1 MNRLTDKPRIQ
12 SPWGLLCQLPVFLLA
27 AFGLYQFG
35 KLFFYSLTD
44 YDMFHAPSFVGFQ
57 NYAALFDEVN
67 VRIGFRNTVWFVCA
81 VSVLLLVTAVLPA
94 LFIAKLKWPFGV
106 GVIAAFSVVT
116 LSTMM
121 PNFLITLFRHDSY
134 GILNRLLLNA
144 SPTGEPIVF
153 TGLHGAAIAVI
164 LLWLRCL
171 APAFAVTYL
180 AAKKKRPFVGTAI
193 ALCATP
199 VLMYS
204 GSETILYAIGMP
216 SANYSADWLYQLFF
230 DYSLVRFE
238 IGFSHAI
245 LFVGLAMLVGW
256 CLVVCA
262 VVYGCWRLFKNVSP
276 AFLANKALS
285 YASLSLPALLF
296 ILVAALLLLY
306 LLKAFMPLDELLAYP
321 GHLTP
326 LLPTVKNF
334 ADVFQA
340 SSYVPFSRYV
350 LNSLWAIP
358 CVLLPASLLI
368 ALPSGVG
375 WGLFRS
381 CKHEALLLFCFVPL
395 LFTSGYT
402 TVNECGMIDSYFAY
416 APDFL
421 SSIEFLAMVFL
432 VSLTVKFVFYDRK
445 AHVGGILLGIA
456 FVLSS
461 CHALAALRG
470 IWYRNFAMISS
481 ENLKNWTDWA
491 IRLNANT
498 VSNVG
503 VAAANDWLM
512 LLTTL
517 ALCLFP
523 TILFILLYHWYRRRA
538 ATLDNQAHC

>member
-1 MNRLTDKPRIQ
+1 MSYLANKQRQHT
-12 SPWGLLCQLPVFLLA
+12 PWGLLFQVPVFLLA

-35 KLFFYSLTD
+35 KLFYYSLTD

-106 GVIAAFSVVT
+106 GVIAAFSVIT

-121 PNFLITLFRHDSY
+121 PNFLITLFSHNSY
-134 GILNRLLLNA
+134 GILNRLLLND
-144 SPTGEPIVF
+144 SSTGEPIVF
-153 TGLHGAAIAVI
+153 TPALCATIAVI

-171 APAFAVTYL
+171 APVFAVTYL
-180 AAKKKRPFVGTAI
+180 AAKKKRPFVGTTI

-216 SANYSADWLYQLFF
+216 SVNYSADWLYQLFF

-256 CLVVCA
+256 CLVICA
-262 VVYGCWRLFKNVSP
+262 AVYGCRRLFKNGTP
-276 AFLANKALS
+276 AFFRNKALG
-285 YASLSLPALLF
+285 YASLSLAALLF

-306 LLKAFMPLDELLAYP
+306 LLKAFMPLDELLLYP
-321 GHLTP
+321 GYLTP
-326 LLPTVKNF
+326 LRPTFKNF
-334 ADVFQA
+334 ADVFQV
-340 SSYVPFSRYV
+340 SSYLPFSRYV

-358 CVLLPASLLI
+358 CVLLPASLLV

-432 VSLTVKFVFYDRK
+432 VSLTVKLVFSDRK

-456 FVLSS
+456 CVSSS
-461 CHALAALRG
+461 CYTLGALRG
-470 IWYRNFAMISS
+470 IWYRNFTMISS

-491 IRLNANT
+491 IRLNNDT
-498 VSNVG
+498 ISNVG
-503 VAAANDWLM
+503 IAAANDWLM

-517 ALCLFP
+517 ALCLLP
-523 TILFILLYHWYRRRA
+523 TVLFLLLYRWYRRRA
-538 ATLDNQAHC
+538 AALDNQTHC

>member
-1 MNRLTDKPRIQ
+1 MSHLTNKQRQ
-12 SPWGLLCQLPVFLLA
+12 HTPWGLLFQVPVFLLA

-35 KLFFYSLTD
+35 KLFYYSLTD

-67 VRIGFRNTVWFVCA
+67 VRIGFRNTVGFVCA

-94 LFIAKLKWPFGV
+94 LFIAKLKWPFGA
-106 GVIAAFSVVT
+106 GVIAAFSVIT

-121 PNFLITLFRHDSY
+121 PNFLTTLFSHNSY
-134 GILNRLLLNA
+134 GILNRLLLND
-144 SPTGEPIVF
+144 SSTGEPIVF
-153 TGLHGAAIAVI
+153 TPALCTTIAVI

-171 APAFAVTYL
+171 APVFAVTYL

-216 SANYSADWLYQLFF
+216 SVNYSADWLYQLFF

-256 CLVVCA
+256 CLVICA
-262 VVYGCWRLFKNVSP
+262 VVYGCRRLFKNGTP
-276 AFLANKALS
+276 AFFRNKALG
-285 YASLSLPALLF
+285 YASFLLAALLF

-306 LLKAFMPLDELLAYP
+306 LLKAFMPTDEWFRYP
-321 GHLTP
+321 PVYLPQRPTLTHFHDLIHSDSYYP
-326 LLPTVKNF
+326 L
-334 ADVFQA
+334 
-340 SSYVPFSRYV
+340 SRYV
-350 LNSLWAIP
+350 FNSLWAIP
-358 CVLLPASLLI
+358 CVLLPASLLV

-402 TVNECGMIDSYFAY
+402 TVNDCGMIDSYFAY
-416 APDFL
+416 APAFL
-421 SSIEFLAMVFL
+421 SSVEFFAFVFL
-432 VSLTVKFVFYDRK
+432 VSITVKFVFYDHK

-461 CHALAALRG
+461 CHALGALRG
-470 IWYRNFAMISS
+470 IWYRNFTMISS

-503 VAAANDWLM
+503 IAAANDWLM

-517 ALCLFP
+517 ALCLLP
-523 TILFILLYHWYRRRA
+523 TALFLLLYRWHRRHTA
-538 ATLDNQAHC
+538 ALDNQTRC